1 MFPILLFISSVF
13 VLYFIFANLKSIK
26 LIDGSARM
34 KQIYIGLDCW
44 ICGAIQI
51 VCSLILILD
60 NLLICILS
68 RLSTVESS
76 TKEVPYKLIFVR
88 FFNFNLDKCYIP
100 V

>member
-1 MFPILLFISSVF
+1 MYPLFPLFIISSDDHYYKCFPFFYLYQVFF
-13 VLYFIFANLKSIK
+13 VLYFIFAILKSIK

-60 NLLICILS
+60 NLKIWNVNIKQRQIIEIL
-68 RLSTVESS
+68 
-76 TKEVPYKLIFVR
+76 YIF
-88 FFNFNLDKCYIP
+88 
-100 V
+100 